1 MEQIRILGIGW
12 HEDDLT
18 LGAVRVLRSGDRIIL
33 RTGRCGCAEWL
44 KAEGIPFETLDKL
57 FEECEDF
64 DELIEQS
71 AQAVMDAADD
81 KPVVYC
87 VSDLSD
93 KTCVQLCREA
103 QGSVQLMPGVCEG
116 GSLFAFAG
124 DDVRIVSAADAD
136 VFYPDVRVSTLV
148 REIDSPMLAGD
159 IKLRLSEHYP
169 DELDIYI
176 IDAAGRIQSVP
187 LCELDRLEGYDHRM
201 CALIPA
207 VHELDRLERYDVRHL
222 EEIMRRLRDYDG
234 CPWDREQTHES
245 LKRYL
250 VEEAYEAA
258 DAIDR
263 DDPDDLYDELGDVLL
278 QVIFHADIARQ
289 YGEFELSDVTTAI
302 CRKMIRRHPHVFG
315 HIRAEDADTVT
326 DLWNDLKKQEKQLST
341 GADTMRA
348 VAGSLPALMRAAKVV
363 KRAVQHRGAYPDADA
378 AWSEWKQNVSEQA
391 LGNLL
396 LALSGKANQKEI
408 EAELSLNKAIDR
420 FISRFEQEEANRST
434 QQNP

>member
-18 LGAVRVLRSGDRIIL
+18 LGAVRALRSGDRIIL

-44 KAEGIPFETLDKL
+44 KSEGIAFETLDEL

-64 DELIEQS
+64 DELIERS
-71 AQAVMDAADD
+71 AQAVMDAAADG
-81 KPVVYC
+81 PVVYC

-93 KTCVQLCREA
+93 KTCAQLCREA
-103 QGSVQLMPGVCEG
+103 PASVQLMSGVSEG

-136 VFYPDVRVSTLV
+136 LFEPDVRVSTLV

-176 IDAAGRIQSVP
+176 SDAAGRIQSVP
-187 LCELDRLEGYDHRM
+187 LCELDRLDEYDHRM

-207 VHELDRLERYDVRHL
+207 VRELDRLQRYDVRHL
-222 EEIMRRLRDYDG
+222 EEIMRRLRDFDG

-278 QVIFHADIARQ
+278 QVIFHAEIARQ
-289 YGEFELSDVTTAI
+289 FGEFELSDITTAI
-302 CRKMIRRHPHVFG
+302 CSKMIRRHPHVFG
-315 HIRAEDADTVT
+315 SACAEDADAVT
-326 DLWNDLKKQEKQLST
+326 DLWSELKKQEKQLST
-341 GADTMRA
+341 GADTMKA

-363 KRAVQHRGAYPDADA
+363 KRAVQHGGVYPDVDA
-378 AWSEWKQNVSEQA
+378 AWREWKQNASEKT

-396 LALSGKANQKEI
+396 LALSARASQDAF
-408 EAELSLNKAIDR
+408 EAELSLNSAIDR
-420 FISRFEQEEANRST
+420 FISRFEKEEANKSS
-434 QQNP
+434 Q